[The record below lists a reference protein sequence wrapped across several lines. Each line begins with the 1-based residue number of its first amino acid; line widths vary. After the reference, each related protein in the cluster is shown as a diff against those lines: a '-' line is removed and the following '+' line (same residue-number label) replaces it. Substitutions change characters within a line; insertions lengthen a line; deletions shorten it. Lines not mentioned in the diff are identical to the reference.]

1 MVSQQSREELIMQRF
16 GIGVMGLVFMVA
28 VWVVPGGAQDKL
40 VMGMGGST

>member
-1 MVSQQSREELIMQRF
+1 MQRF

-28 VWVVPGGAQDKL
+28 VWAVPGGAQDKF